1 MHELSMVR
9 DIIQTVCERK
19 TVFEKAGR
27 VTRIHL
33 KLGKHAAVDPESLRF
48 CFGLL
53 AEGTELAGAVL
64 EIKEQPEASVDSI
77 EVEVG

>member
-19 TVFEKAGR
+19 KRFETAGNI
-27 VTRIHL
+27 TRINL
-33 KLGKHAAVDPESLRF
+33 KLGKHAAVDPESLRS

-64 EIKEQPEASVDSI
+64 EIEELPETSVDSI